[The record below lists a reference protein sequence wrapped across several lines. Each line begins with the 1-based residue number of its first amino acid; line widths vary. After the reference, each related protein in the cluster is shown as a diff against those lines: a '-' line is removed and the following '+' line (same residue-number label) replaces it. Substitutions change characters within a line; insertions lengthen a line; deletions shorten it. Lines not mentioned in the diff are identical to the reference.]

1 MKVATAI
8 SLAGVAKGF
17 SILHDRFVV
26 DEIACACDAG
36 ASELLFVIFSAAL
49 LWIDLT
55 VSQLYLSI
63 CIICIMQYG
72 NVVCS
77 LVVSRILYKTVFKI
91 SCSFFACDLYCNLR
105 LMALPYP
112 VLFVLDSGSPAQSGL
127 SGDNWPLTSM
137 ANTCGK
143 EANKTS
149 WET

>member
-1 MKVATAI
+1 VKEGGGSSSSSKDPKGVKKDMTKKKEKWSESESLKVATAI

-91 SCSFFACDLYCNLR
+91 SCSFFACDL
-105 LMALPYP
+105 
-112 VLFVLDSGSPAQSGL
+112 
-127 SGDNWPLTSM
+127 
-137 ANTCGK
+137 
-143 EANKTS
+143 
-149 WET
+149 